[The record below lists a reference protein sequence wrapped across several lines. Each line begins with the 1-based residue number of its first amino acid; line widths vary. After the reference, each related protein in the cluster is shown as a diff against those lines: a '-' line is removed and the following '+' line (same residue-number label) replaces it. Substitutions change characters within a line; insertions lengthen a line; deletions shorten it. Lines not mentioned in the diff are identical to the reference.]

1 MAHKFSIGQL
11 VELKRDSTNPK
22 LARGAYQVLRHA
34 PLEDADY
41 EPTYRIQSVQDGHER
56 VAKESALAAAEPGAT

>member
-1 MAHKFSIGQL
+1 MAHKFDIGQL
-11 VELKRDSTNPK
+11 VELKHDSTNPK
-22 LARGAYQVLRHA
+22 LARGAYRVLRHA

-56 VAKESALAAAEPGAT
+56 VAKESTLVPAEPNA